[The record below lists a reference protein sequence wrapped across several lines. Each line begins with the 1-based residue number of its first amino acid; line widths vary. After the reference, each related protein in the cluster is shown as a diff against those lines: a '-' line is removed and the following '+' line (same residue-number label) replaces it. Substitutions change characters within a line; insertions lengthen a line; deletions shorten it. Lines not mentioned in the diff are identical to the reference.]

1 MPIVNYIEPK
11 GTQHTLTLPL
21 GATLM
26 EGAVQNDVKGIVAE
40 CGGSCMCA
48 TCHVYIDEAFL
59 DLLSD
64 IEEEEAEMLEGTTAE
79 RRSNSRLGCQVRVS
93 NKLDGLIVRI
103 PDRQ

>member
-1 MPIVNYIEPK
+1 MPTITYVEP
-11 GTQHTLTLPL
+11 GGAQHTLTLPL

-26 EGAVQNDVKGIVAE
+26 EGAVQNDVKGILAE

-48 TCHVYIDEAFL
+48 TCHVYIDEEFL
-59 DLLSD
+59 DLLPD

-79 RRSNSRLGCQVRVS
+79 RRPNSRLGCQVRVS